1 MEEDDQVGFS
11 ITKVD
16 YTPPRPVIH
25 MVTSN
30 NILVMALDN
39 GKLIRLDLRDTS
51 DLRGTCTWCSIYF
64 QLRLLFILDAAAHF
78 LPEGGGFSVVSLC

>member
-1 MEEDDQVGFS
+1 MSIEEDEQAGFS
-11 ITKVD
+11 ISKVD
-16 YTPPRPVIH
+16 YTPPRPVVH

-51 DLRGTCTWCSIYF
+51 ELRGAFPVPPSSS
-64 QLRLLFILDAAAHF
+64 
-78 LPEGGGFSVVSLC
+78 FSFFVC

>member
-1 MEEDDQVGFS
+1 MSNFEDDDQAGFS

-16 YTPPRPVIH
+16 YNPPRPVVNI
-25 MVTSN
+25 VTSS

-51 DLRGTCTWCSIYF
+51 DLRGAFFLFLCLLLAPHPLENGSIDRYATF
-64 QLRLLFILDAAAHF
+64 CF
-78 LPEGGGFSVVSLC
+78 

>member
-1 MEEDDQVGFS
+1 MSNFEDDDQAGFS

-16 YTPPRPVIH
+16 YNPPRPVVNI
-25 MVTSN
+25 VTSS

-51 DLRGTCTWCSIYF
+51 DLRGAFFPFLCLLVARYLWKPGSIPRYASF
-64 QLRLLFILDAAAHF
+64 CF
-78 LPEGGGFSVVSLC
+78 

>member
-1 MEEDDQVGFS
+1 MEEDDQGVFS

-51 DLRGTCTWCSIYF
+51 DLAGTF
-64 QLRLLFILDAAAHF
+64 
-78 LPEGGGFSVVSLC
+78 

>member
-1 MEEDDQVGFS
+1 MSSFEDDDQVGFS

-16 YTPPRPVIH
+16 YNPPRPVVH
-25 MVTSN
+25 MVTSC

-51 DLRGTCTWCSIYF
+51 DLKGTVFSRLFSNFSIITLNF
-64 QLRLLFILDAAAHF
+64 LF
-78 LPEGGGFSVVSLC
+78 